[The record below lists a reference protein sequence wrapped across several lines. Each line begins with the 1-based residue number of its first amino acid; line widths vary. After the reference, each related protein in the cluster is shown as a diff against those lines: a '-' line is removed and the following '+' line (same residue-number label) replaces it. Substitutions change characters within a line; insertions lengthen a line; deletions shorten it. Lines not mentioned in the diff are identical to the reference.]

1 MEHDPKYT
9 VIVMG
14 KTFSLT
20 KSQVEFDSP
29 NYFTACFLGDFCE
42 AQTRQL
48 ELSRDPDLF
57 KLIVRY
63 LCGYSVLPLD
73 EKQIP
78 SSTTPA
84 TALADLRADA
94 TFYQL
99 DGLKQ
104 ACDELLANQRPVPRE
119 EYMAFLGIT
128 SVSGSSSLDRGNVHD
143 NLYASLLDLLKT
155 CKRAQDFHG
164 LSQILFHSGHFP

>member
-20 KSQVEFDSP
+20 KYQIEFDSP
-29 NYFTACFLGDFCE
+29 NYFTTCFLGDFCE

-57 KLIVRY
+57 KLIVRH
-63 LCGYSVLPLD
+63 LCGYSVLPLN

-94 TFYQL
+94 TFHQL

-104 ACDELLANQRPVPRE
+104 AYDELLSDQRPAPRE
-119 EYMAFLGIT
+119 EHMAFLGIT
-128 SVSGSSSLDRGNVHD
+128 NISSSTSLDQGNVHD
-143 NLYASLLDLLKT
+143 NLYA
-155 CKRAQDFHG
+155 
-164 LSQILFHSGHFP
+164 